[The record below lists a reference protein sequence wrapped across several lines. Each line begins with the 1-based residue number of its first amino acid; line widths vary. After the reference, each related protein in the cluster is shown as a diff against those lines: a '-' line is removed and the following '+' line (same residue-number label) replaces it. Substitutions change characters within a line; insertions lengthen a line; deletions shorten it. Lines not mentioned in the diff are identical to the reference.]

1 MSEGSGAGAPG
12 GPPPFRGSRR
22 VAVRVHPLVSFNKG
36 SSEVGG
42 VGWEPGVSRS
52 EFGAGSGGAGGTAAL
67 CRGVT
72 GVGGGG
78 ERRSSAA
85 ARNAVR
91 QRRAEQSLLLFR
103 SVVSFG
109 SKNRAI
115 GVSAKNQVG
124 SLQVA
129 VSGTLSARR
138 LRCWGCMESCWA
150 GVEMK

>member
-129 VSGTLSARR
+129 VSGEAV
-138 LRCWGCMESCWA
+138 GPEA
-150 GVEMK
+150 QVPGVHGELLGWC

>member
-1 MSEGSGAGAPG
+1 MGTGCLPVGVRGRERWCWWDSRAVPG
-12 GPPPFRGSRR
+12 GD
-22 VAVRVHPLVSFNKG
+22 
-36 SSEVGG
+36 GG
-42 VGWEPGVSRS
+42 
-52 EFGAGSGGAGGTAAL
+52 
-67 CRGVT
+67 
-72 GVGGGG
+72 GGGG

-91 QRRAEQSLLLFR
+91 QRRAEQSLLPFR

-129 VSGTLSARR
+129 VSGEAVGPEAQVL
-138 LRCWGCMESCWA
+138 
-150 GVEMK
+150 GVHGELLGWC

>member
-1 MSEGSGAGAPG
+1 M
-12 GPPPFRGSRR
+12 
-22 VAVRVHPLVSFNKG
+22 
-36 SSEVGG
+36 
-42 VGWEPGVSRS
+42 
-52 EFGAGSGGAGGTAAL
+52 
-67 CRGVT
+67 
-72 GVGGGG
+72 GGGG

-129 VSGTLSARR
+129 VSGEAV
-138 LRCWGCMESCWA
+138 GPEA
-150 GVEMK
+150 QVPGVHGELLGWC